1 MALIIRIVTFII
13 TLFFIILLLLGATT
27 SFSTEWYESDL
38 YPKKFRVLSPKEL
51 LIDQLNIQNEFKEI
65 ESHEEWTERAYLY
78 YPLVEFD
85 DDEDVIICGAQLII
99 IEPSGH
105 NIKYEFITNIEN
117 YELKHHVLL
126 RSVVVSL
133 NNVDEQDY
141 EQFEQKLYGFEI
153 VKDNQLVTNLFK
165 PENSSKHEFDYYTP
179 SNFTAN
185 GGQFYKTI
193 LEGGYDIRTF
203 FAPEMSRVIPV
214 AKNRWFLSHPK
225 SIIDNCIH
233 ELKNN
238 QYKLKKPKGEVFEE
252 AYHRT
257 G

>member
-1 MALIIRIVTFII
+1 MNSKV
-13 TLFFIILLLLGATT
+13 
-27 SFSTEWYESDL
+27 
-38 YPKKFRVLSPKEL
+38 
-51 LIDQLNIQNEFKEI
+51 

-126 RSVVVSL
+126 RSVEVSL

-153 VKDNQLVTNLFK
+153 LKIINL
-165 PENSSKHEFDYYTP
+165 
-179 SNFTAN
+179 
-185 GGQFYKTI
+185 
-193 LEGGYDIRTF
+193 
-203 FAPEMSRVIPV
+203 
-214 AKNRWFLSHPK
+214 
-225 SIIDNCIH
+225 
-233 ELKNN
+233 
-238 QYKLKKPKGEVFEE
+238 
-252 AYHRT
+252 
-257 G
+257 

>member
-13 TLFFIILLLLGATT
+13 TLFFIIILLLGATT

-65 ESHEEWTERAYLY
+65 ESYEEWTERAYLY

-99 IEPSGH
+99 VEPSGH
-105 NIKYEFITNIEN
+105 NIKYEFVTNIEN

-133 NNVDEQDY
+133 NNAEEQDY

-153 VKDNQLVTNLFK
+153 VKDNQLITNLFK
-165 PENSSKHEFDYYTP
+165 PKDSSKHEFDYYTP

-185 GGQFYKTI
+185 SGQFYKTI

-225 SIIDNCIH
+225 SIIDNCVH

-238 QYKLKKPKGEVFEE
+238 QYKLKKPKGEVYEDIYF
-252 AYHRT
+252 RV